1 MKSEELKRIFIH
13 KETELDDPNINLNV
27 NDVLDFYSGQYPE
40 LTNASVEGP
49 EIKEDKIVYK
59 FQSNIGTKG

>member
-13 KETELDDPNINLNV
+13 KEIELDDPNINLNV